1 MTTTE
6 GLGNGISRRSF
17 LKATAAATGTVVAGA
32 SLAACAPQAQQT
44 GMAETGSGFQMR
56 EATEPDKICNC
67 VCYGNDSQH
76 CAFKVSVKDDKIV
89 RVERAEKPDGCK
101 EFNRGCLRGL
111 SMPARIYSEERIQYP
126 MLRVEGSARG
136 TQEFERI
143 SWDEALDLLAEKITE
158 AKRDFGDGSVMVLQ
172 TGISGEF
179 NTSAQFIKAINASR
193 NFDDRDAATTASYYP
208 LIGNKAKWQTSDLRT
223 TKFSKAVIFWGDAA
237 TEGRPNSFHFFRE
250 AQEAGAKMVVV
261 DPQYIPACEH
271 ADLWVPIRPGSDS
284 AMYMGIMNL
293 IFEKDAAGE
302 DVIDYDYLRSYT
314 VAPFLVRED
323 TGEFLRPAD
332 IGMEAP
338 ADEKD
343 AYVVIDEATGQPV
356 TVDAVTTAVVWGDQE
371 VNGIKCTPALELLRR
386 KMADYTVERTSEITE
401 VEPDMIRELADICM
415 DGPVYHRISYAS
427 SIYDNGQMIVH
438 AGLTMAALTGN
449 FGRLGTNFATNRNAG
464 PLYNANPTGPD
475 PQEWPEQ
482 TSESIPGQW
491 TADVM
496 QTGKIP
502 FRGDDYPI
510 KVFIAVASNYFNG
523 QSDSHAWERALENV
537 PFICSIDVNFND
549 SVLWSDLLLPAAE
562 WWEKEEVST
571 KGEFLNAQFSDQ
583 AITPLF
589 EARPEHEI
597 FYDLGKRLG
606 VEKYLERTFEQYFND
621 TMSDYLKKDVV
632 DFATLKEKK
641 FVPLVPPTDIDGYYV
656 AWDSLDFDSASH
668 RIEFYTEHP
677 KPRLDW
683 GQEYTEYHLPE
694 WIEPMEVFDDEL
706 RAKYPFVFLSR
717 RSYFEVHANNWNNAY
732 LREIDPEPYVQIN
745 PADAEKYGFVDDEY
759 YEFYND
765 RGSAVAKLKL
775 DAGIRPGTLTYP
787 KGRCV
792 KHTKAGRF
800 NSLVSGHLDPFAI
813 DQSYND
819 CLVGIREWKEN

>member
-1 MTTTE
+1 MIKIQSLGS
-6 GLGNGISRRSF
+6 GLTRRSF
-17 LKATAAATGTVVAGA
+17 LKTTAVAAGVTVAGSSLAIAPQGQSVALAATDEAAA
-32 SLAACAPQAQQT
+32 
-44 GMAETGSGFQMR
+44 
-56 EATEPDKICNC
+56 EPDKVCNC

-89 RVERAEKPDGCK
+89 RVERAEKPEGYEC
-101 EFNRGCLRGL
+101 FNRACLRGL
-111 SMPARIYSEERIQYP
+111 SMPARIYSEERIKYP

-143 SWDEALDLLAEKITE
+143 SWDEALDLLAEKISE
-158 AKRDFGDGSVMVLQ
+158 AKQEFGDGSVMVFQ
-172 TGISGEF
+172 TGPSGKF
-179 NTSAQFIKAINASR
+179 NSSSMFGKAINSSG

-208 LIGNKAKWQTSDLRT
+208 LIGNKGKWQTSDLRT
-223 TKFSKAVIFWGDAA
+223 AQFSKAIIFWGDAA

-250 AQEAGAKMVVV
+250 AQENGTKMVVV

-284 AMYMGIMNL
+284 AMYMGIMNI

-302 DVIDYDYLRSYT
+302 DVIDYDYIKKYT

-323 TGEFLRPAD
+323 TGEFLRVNDATGED
-332 IGMEAP
+332 L
-338 ADEKD
+338 ADEEKRNAYIVLD
-343 AYVVIDEATGQPV
+343 AATGEYV
-356 TVDAVTTAVVWGDQE
+356 TIDQASDPEVWGDHE
-371 VNGIKCTPALELLRR
+371 VDGVKCTTALELLRR
-386 KMADYTVERTSEITE
+386 KMADYTVDYVSGITE
-401 VEPDMIRELADICM
+401 VTPDMIRELADICI

-449 FGRLGTNFATNRNAG
+449 FGQLGANFATNRNASG
-464 PLYNANPTGPD
+464 LYNAATTGKD
-475 PQEWPEQ
+475 PQEWPER
-482 TSESIPGQW
+482 TSVMIPGQW
-491 TADVM
+491 TAEVM
-496 QTGKIP
+496 ETGKLP
-502 FRGDDYPI
+502 YRGDDYPI
-510 KVFIAVASNYFNG
+510 KVFIACAGNFFNG
-523 QSDSHAWERALENV
+523 QSDSHAWERGFENV
-537 PFICSIDVNFND
+537 PFICSVDVNFND
-549 SVLWSDLLLPAAE
+549 SVLWSDLILPAAE
-562 WWEKEEVST
+562 WWEKEEISDS
-571 KGEFLNAQFSDQ
+571 GEFLNIQFSDQ
-583 AITPLF
+583 AITPLY
-589 EARPEHEI
+589 EARPESEI
-597 FYDLGKRLG
+597 FYDLAKRLG
-606 VEKYLERTFEQYFND
+606 VEQYLERTFEEYFND
-621 TMSDYLKKDVV
+621 TMSDYVKKDVAS
-632 DFATLKEKK
+632 FAELKERK
-641 FVPLVPPTDIDGYYV
+641 FVPLTPPTDVEGYYV
-656 AWDSLDFDSASH
+656 AWDSLDFQTDSH

-677 KPRLDW
+677 KSRLEW
-683 GQEYTEYHLPE
+683 GQPYTEYHLPE

-745 PADAEKYGFVDDEY
+745 PADAEAYGLADDEY

-765 RGSAVAKLKL
+765 RGSVVAKLKY

-800 NSLVSGHLDPFAI
+800 NSLVNGHLDPFAI

>member
-1 MTTTE
+1 MTKTE
-6 GLGNGISRRSF
+6 RLGNGLTRRSF
-17 LKATAAATGTVVAGA
+17 LKTTAIATGAALAGS
-32 SLAACAPQAQQT
+32 SLAIGEPQPPTAW
-44 GMAETGSGFQMR
+44 AEGFEAR
-56 EATEPDKICNC
+56 EATEPDKVCNC

-89 RVERAEKPDGCK
+89 RVERAEKPNECK

-111 SMPARIYSEERIQYP
+111 AMPARIYSEERIQYP

-143 SWDEALDLLAEKITE
+143 SWDEALDLLAEKISE
-158 AKRDFGDGSVMVLQ
+158 AKAEFGDGSVMVFQ
-172 TGISGEF
+172 TGPSGFF
-179 NTSAQFIKAINASR
+179 NSSSMFGKAINSSG

-208 LIGNKAKWQTSDLRT
+208 LIGNKSKWQTSDLRT
-223 TKFSKAVIFWGDAA
+223 TKFSKAIIFWGDAA

-250 AQEAGAKMVVV
+250 AQEAGTKMVVV

-284 AMYMGIMNL
+284 AMYMGIMNI

-332 IGMEAP
+332 LGIEAP
-338 ADEKD
+338 EDEKFAYIVLDTADGQYKTLD
-343 AYVVIDEATGQPV
+343 AAAETE
-356 TVDAVTTAVVWGDQE
+356 VWGDHE
-371 VNGIKCTPALELLRR
+371 VEGIACTTALELLRR
-386 KMADYTVERTSEITE
+386 KMADYTIDRVSEITE
-401 VEPDMIRELADICM
+401 VSPEMIQELADICM

-449 FGRLGTNFATNRNAG
+449 FGRLGSNFATNRNAT
-464 PLYNANPTGPD
+464 PLYNASTSIAD
-475 PQEWPEQ
+475 PQEWPER
-482 TSESIPGQW
+482 TSVMIPGQW
-491 TADVM
+491 TAEVM
-496 QTGKIP
+496 ETGKLP
-502 FRGDDYPI
+502 YRGDDYPI
-510 KVFIAVASNYFNG
+510 KVFIACAGNFFNG
-523 QSDSHAWERALENV
+523 QSDSNAWERGFANV
-537 PFICSIDVNFND
+537 PFICTVDVNFND
-549 SVLWSDLLLPAAE
+549 AVLYSDLILPAAE
-562 WWEKEEVST
+562 WWEKEEVSLS
-571 KGEFLNAQFSDQ
+571 GEFLNAQFSDQ

-589 EARPEHEI
+589 EARPESEI
-597 FYDLGKRLG
+597 FYDLAKRLG
-606 VEKYLERTFEQYFND
+606 VEQYLERTFEEYFD
-621 TMSDYLKKDVV
+621 QTMSDYTKKDVES
-632 DFATLKEKK
+632 FANLKEKK
-641 FVPLVPPTDIDGYYV
+641 FIPLVPPTNIEGYYV
-656 AWDSLDFDSASH
+656 AWDSLDFQTDSH

-677 KPRLDW
+677 KSRLDW
-683 GQEYTEYHLPE
+683 GQPYPEYHLPE

-745 PADAEKYGFVDDEY
+745 PTDAEQYGFTDDEY

-765 RGSAVAKLKL
+765 RGSVVAKLKY

-800 NSLVSGHLDPFAI
+800 NSLVNGHLDPFAI